1 MSMPAIVLHVCC
13 APCASACLE
22 RLALEGF
29 RAVLFFSNANIAPRA
44 ERDHRLHEVFRL
56 AKLSNSRLEV
66 DDIQLGSLGKSIM
79 DKKQNSGDRQL
90 SLDSFRPMELVEE
103 IQALDVM
110 SMSPIEALNTLFTLC
125 EKARRL

>member
-66 DDIQLGSLGKSIM
+66 ALLRLQSGTHAAAGRRSRPSLHHLA
-79 DKKQNSGDRQL
+79 DRQ
-90 SLDSFRPMELVEE
+90 SPQVKRPNL
-103 IQALDVM
+103 
-110 SMSPIEALNTLFTLC
+110 
-125 EKARRL
+125 